1 MKIKLT
7 IIIVGWIIISIV
19 VFSDKAKADFIRLQ
33 FDVALELP
41 LTKAQEDK
49 LEILKAAMADLKI
62 DFKNVTNIE
71 NTTKS
76 HVCKH
81 DTGGSCIEEKNLEDT
96 DFTKINPIPTPKP
109 TPK

>member
-1 MKIKLT
+1 MNKIKPYF
-7 IIIVGWIIISIV
+7 IIGIMFVIIAL
-19 VFSDKAKADFIRLQ
+19 SDKARADFVRLQ

-49 LEILKAAMADLKI
+49 LAVLKAAMADLKI

-81 DTGGSCIEEKNLEDT
+81 DTKGSCIEEKNLEDT
-96 DFTKINPIPTPKP
+96 DFTKINTTPTPTPK
-109 TPK
+109 

>member
-1 MKIKLT
+1 MNKIKLAF
-7 IIIVGWIIISIV
+7 IVVGWIIISIV
-19 VFSDKAKADFIRLQ
+19 ALSDRAKADFIRLQ

-41 LTKAQEDK
+41 LTKAQENK
-49 LEILKAAMADLKI
+49 LAVLKVAMADLKI

-81 DTGGSCIEEKNLEDT
+81 DISGSCIEEKNLEDT
-96 DFTKINPIPTPKP
+96 DFTKINPTPKP

>member
-1 MKIKLT
+1 MNKYKLAF
-7 IIIVGWIIISIV
+7 IVVGWIIISIV
-19 VFSDKAKADFIRLQ
+19 ALSDKAKADYIRLQ

-41 LTKAQEDK
+41 LTKKQEDK
-49 LEILKAAMADLKI
+49 LAVLKAAMADLKI

-81 DTGGSCIEEKNLEDT
+81 DVGGSCIEEKNLEDT
-96 DFTKINPIPTPKP
+96 DFTKINPTPTPTSK
-109 TPK
+109 

>member
-1 MKIKLT
+1 MAMAFAMLT
-7 IIIVGWIIISIV
+7 
-19 VFSDKAKADFIRLQ
+19 FMPRAKADFIRLQ

-49 LEILKAAMADLKI
+49 LSILKVAMADLKI

-71 NTTKS
+71 NTMKS

-81 DTGGSCIEEKNLEDT
+81 DVEGSCIEEKNLEDT
-96 DFTKINPIPTPKP
+96 DFTKINPTPKP
-109 TPK
+109 KPTSIPK

>member
-1 MKIKLT
+1 MNKIKLYF
-7 IIIVGWIIISIV
+7 IIVAWIIFVAV
-19 VFSDKAKADFIRLQ
+19 VFTDNTKADFIRLQ

-49 LEILKAAMADLKI
+49 LAVLKAAMADLKI
-62 DFKNVTNIE
+62 DFKNVTDIE

-81 DTGGSCIEEKNLEDT
+81 DVGGSCIEEKNLEDT
-96 DFTKINPIPTPKP
+96 DFTKINPAPKP
-109 TPK
+109 TLK